1 MTEKNKNRSHKLTPG
16 MVLWNVFKAIVYITM
31 IFFAIT
37 FVGSLV
43 WILINSFKPAT
54 EYMENT
60 FNLPQMW
67 DFDNYKQVF
76 TNLRY
81 KGYGILGM
89 MGNSLIQIGWGWLVT
104 LTLPHMVAYVMAR
117 FEFKGKKV
125 LDKAIWISMIV
136 PIIGTGSSTFW
147 FLDASGLYDTWGG
160 IFLLGAAGVGFN
172 SIMLQGVYAG
182 VDKSY
187 AEAAYIDGASEL
199 TVFTKIYYPQAIPL
213 TLLFLVNSFIATW
226 GDFMTPY
233 LYLPSHPTFALGLQ
247 QMQAQFVD
255 FGNDYPVMFAA
266 VVISLIPIL
275 ILYFKFN
282 KQITENT
289 AIGSLK

>member
-1 MTEKNKNRSHKLTPG
+1 MTKKDKLRKLTPG
-16 MVLWNVFKAIVYITM
+16 IIVWNIFKAIVYISM
-31 IFFAIT
+31 IFFAVT
-37 FVGSLV
+37 FIGSIV
-43 WILINSFKPAT
+43 WIFINSFKTAPG
-54 EYMENT
+54 YMENT
-60 FNLPQMW
+60 FNLPQIW

-89 MGNSLIQIGWGWLVT
+89 MGNSMIQIGWGWLMT

-117 FEFKGKKV
+117 FDFKGKKV

-147 FLDASGLYDTWGG
+147 FLDASGLYDTWAG

-172 SIMLQGVYAG
+172 SIMLQGVYG
-182 VDKSY
+182 GIDRSY
-187 AEAAYIDGASEL
+187 AEAAYIDGASEM
-199 TVFTKIYYPQAIPL
+199 TVFTRIYYPQAMPL
-213 TLLFLVNSFIATW
+213 TLLFMVTSFINTW

-266 VVISLIPIL
+266 VVISLVPIL
-275 ILYFKFN
+275 ILYLTFN

>member
-1 MTEKNKNRSHKLTPG
+1 MNSKNRLKNLTPG
-16 MVLWNVFKAIVYITM
+16 MALWHLLKGFIYLTM
-31 IFFAIT
+31 IFFAFT
-37 FVGSLV
+37 FVGSLI
-43 WILINSFKPAT
+43 WILINSFKSAT
-54 EYMENT
+54 DYMQNA
-60 FNLPQMW
+60 FGLPQL
-67 DFDNYKQVF
+67 FDWENYKQVF

-89 MGNSLIQIGWGWLVT
+89 MGNSMIQIGWGWLVT

-117 FEFKGKKV
+117 FDFKGKNI

-147 FLDASGLYDTWGG
+147 FLDASGLYDTWAG
-160 IFLLGAAGVGFN
+160 IFLLSAAGVGFS
-172 SIMLQGVYAG
+172 SIMIQGVYAG

-187 AEAAYIDGASEL
+187 AEAAYLDGANEMM
-199 TVFTKIYYPQAIPL
+199 VFLKIYYPQAMPL
-213 TLLFLVNSFIATW
+213 TLLFIVTSFITTW

-275 ILYFKFN
+275 TLYLRFN